1 MHTRLFY
8 GTIQSGKEQEA
19 LVALNEF
26 VDRVKPLRGCLLAQL
41 LQSGNEVVGISTWN
55 TKEDLAAYADGE
67 IARALFTRITP
78 LFMGRPTVRSYEVK
92 RSLSE
97 QAILKSFAVD
107 QLPDGTLREV
117 IDS

>member
-8 GTIQSGKEQEA
+8 GTIQSGKEEEA
-19 LVALNEF
+19 LTLLNEF
-26 VDRVKPLRGCLLAQL
+26 VDRAKQLPGCLLAQL
-41 LQSGNEVVGISTWN
+41 MQSGNEIVGISTWE
-55 TKEDLAAYADGE
+55 TKGDLAAYADGE
-67 IARALFTRITP
+67 VARELFSRITP

-97 QAILKSFAVD
+97 KAILKSFAVE

-117 IDS
+117 SNT